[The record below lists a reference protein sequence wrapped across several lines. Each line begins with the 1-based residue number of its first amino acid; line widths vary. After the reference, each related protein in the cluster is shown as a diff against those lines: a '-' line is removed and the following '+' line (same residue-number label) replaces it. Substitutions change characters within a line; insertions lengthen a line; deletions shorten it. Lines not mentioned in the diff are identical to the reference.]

1 MKVWGRLRGWGQ
13 AQPQHL
19 GGHMGMEGAPQHLGV
34 SGGGG
39 GCSVVPTV
47 TLPPG
52 RGKWEGDSE
61 KGKGKEK

>member
-19 GGHMGMEGAPQHLGV
+19 GGHMEMEGAPQHLGV
-34 SGGGG
+34 SGGG

>member
-1 MKVWGRLRGWGQ
+1 MGQ
-13 AQPQHL
+13 AAGMGTGSTTAP
-19 GGHMGMEGAPQHLGV
+19 GGAHGDGGSPTAPGGV
-34 SGGGG
+34 RGGGG